1 LDLSGR
7 SLGGSAMQLLGDMR
21 FLKDKLTWNWALRN
35 IGDNFTAIESPGFN
49 RNERGMTMG
58 FNYNA
63 AKNLKFNLNLEKTL
77 GNNVMAQVGYVGS
90 LGRHLAYIRDIN
102 QAALG
107 SNSVNRPLNG
117 FSYLQQTRPYF
128 STFPNFGA
136 IDQLE
141 SGGSSSYHS
150 MQALV
155 RIRTWHG
162 LTSQYSYTW
171 SHALETLASSST
183 LPQDSYNIRGDYGN
197 GSNDVRHQF
206 KGYLVYDVPGAKRGP
221 KWLTQGWQLNSLLY
235 IRTGR
240 PVTIRAASATS
251 GTLEGT
257 ERANIVGD
265 PYQGVSHTFV
275 PGQTLRWYN
284 PAAFAN
290 PAGGQFGSMQ
300 KNSLYGPGFAS
311 VDVSVFK
318 NIPVRERLKVQLRAE
333 MFNIFNRVNLGN
345 PSARVGSSLGIIG
358 STVGGAGQPGIGPG
372 EPFNTQLAIKLVF

>member
-1 LDLSGR
+1 MPSARSGYTFT
-7 SLGGSAMQLLGDMR
+7 SVSPSFPPASPIAGNNIFGLFTVSPD
-21 FLKDKLTWNWALRN
+21 FTPWNTM
-35 IGDNFTAIESPGFN
+35 NFS
-49 RNERGMTMG
+49 
-58 FNYNA
+58 
-63 AKNLKFNLNLEKTL
+63 LNLEKTL
-77 GNNVMAQVGYVGS
+77 GSNVMLQVGYVGS
-90 LGRHLAYIRDIN
+90 LGTAPGYIRDIN

-107 SNSVNRPLNG
+107 SNSINRPLNG

-128 STFPNFGA
+128 SSFPNFGA

-141 SGGSSSYHS
+141 SGGTSSYNS

-183 LPQDSYNIRGDYGN
+183 LPQDSYDIRGDYGN

-235 IRTGR
+235 LRTGR

-265 PYQGVSHTFV
+265 PFGRRHTLCRV
-275 PGQTLRWYN
+275 KRCAGTIPRLSSTPPADSSAACRRIRCMDPDSLRWMFRYSRT
-284 PAAFAN
+284 FRC
-290 PAGGQFGSMQ
+290 
-300 KNSLYGPGFAS
+300 AS
-311 VDVSVFK
+311 
-318 NIPVRERLKVQLRAE
+318 
-333 MFNIFNRVNLGN
+333 G
-345 PSARVGSSLGIIG
+345 
-358 STVGGAGQPGIGPG
+358 
-372 EPFNTQLAIKLVF
+372 